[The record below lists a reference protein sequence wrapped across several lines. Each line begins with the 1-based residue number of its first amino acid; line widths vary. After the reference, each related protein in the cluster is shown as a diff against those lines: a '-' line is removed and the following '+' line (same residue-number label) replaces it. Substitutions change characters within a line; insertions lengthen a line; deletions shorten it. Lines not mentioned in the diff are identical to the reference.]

1 MPAIMNVVGIWMGA
15 FFTFCIFSFLYKDNP
30 FYKLA
35 EQIFVG
41 LSAGYWLVYLIYYVI
56 MPNLIT
62 KLITDFRGNSILL
75 IPGLLGVMML
85 LRLIPKTQWL
95 SRYPLALVIGT
106 SAGISMMRYTQSDLL
121 SQITASMINPFAMST
136 KVEMVG
142 SILLIIGTLCGVYFF
157 YFSRRREGVF
167 AIPSKIG
174 IWFLMIS
181 FGASFGYTVMA
192 RVSLL
197 IGRLEF
203 LLRDWLHIIN

>member
-1 MPAIMNVVGIWMGA
+1 MAEFMRVFGIYLGA

-41 LSAGYWLVYLIYYVI
+41 ISAAYWLVYIIYNTL
-56 MPNLIT
+56 MPNLFT
-62 KLITDFRGNSILL
+62 KLITDFSANAILL
-75 IPGLLGVMML
+75 IPAVLGVMML
-85 LRLIPKTQWL
+85 TRIHPKTAWI
-95 SRYPLALVIGT
+95 SRYPISIVIGT
-106 SAGISMMRYTQSDLL
+106 SAGISMLRYMKSDLL
-121 SQITASMINPFAMST
+121 QQVSATMINPI
-136 KVEMVG
+136 VPG
-142 SILLIIGTLCGVYFF
+142 SVSQTIGSFLLIIGTICGIYFF
-157 YFSRRREGVF
+157 YFSKKQEGIYAV
-167 AIPSKIG
+167 PSKIG

-203 LLRDWLHIIN
+203 LLKDWLHIIQ